1 MSRSTAPAAFKFQPF
16 SRKQKQVLT
25 WWHPDSPVHDYDML
39 IADGAVRSGK
49 TVPMIVSFIV
59 WSQTTFRDQAFIIAG
74 RSMGAV
80 KRNVLRPMFSILA
93 AMGVAYRYNRSEN
106 YVQIGSNTYY
116 LFGANNEAS
125 QDVVQGL
132 TAAGALL
139 DEVALFPESFVEQ
152 AIARCS
158 VEGAKVF
165 CTCNPDGGPQHWFKA
180 NYIDKAR
187 EKRIVYL
194 HFTMDDNLTLSPEVK
209 ARYQRMF
216 SGLWY
221 KRYILGL
228 WVLAEGA
235 VYDMFDEAVH
245 VVDQLPQLPIR
256 AWLVPVDYGTSN
268 PTAFLRIAV
277 VRNPQTKQDEAY
289 VVDEYYWDSRQKH
302 RQKTDAEYS
311 ADLKQFIAGLSRT
324 APVTIYVDPSA
335 ASFKAQLRKDGVYNV
350 KDADNAV
357 LDGIRLVASFFS
369 TRRLFIVRGAAP
381 NLIRELA
388 SYVWDPKAQA
398 RGEDAPLK
406 ENDHAADALRYGL
419 ATYFKR
425 DGMARAPVAKHPA
438 W

>member
-1 MSRSTAPAAFKFQPF
+1 MTRQATAAAFQFQPF
-16 SRKQKQVLT
+16 SKKQKQVLT
-25 WWHPDSPVHDYDML
+25 WWHPDSPVHDYDMM

-49 TVPMIVSFIV
+49 TVPTIISFVV
-59 WSQTTFRDQAFIIAG
+59 WSQTTFQHQAFIIAG

-80 KRNVLRPMFSILA
+80 KRNILRPMFSILA
-93 AMGVAYRYNRSEN
+93 AMGIPYRYNQSEH
-106 YVQIGSNTYY
+106 YVQIGTNTYY
-116 LFGANNEAS
+116 LFGANNEVA
-125 QDVVQGL
+125 QDVVLGL

-158 VEGAKVF
+158 VEGAKIF
-165 CTCNPDGGPQHWFKA
+165 CTCNPAGGPQHWFKRE
-180 NYIDKAR
+180 YIDKAR

-194 HFTMDDNLTLSPEVK
+194 HFTMDDNLTLSPERK

-245 VVDQLPQLPIR
+245 VVDRMPDLPVR
-256 AWLVPVDYGTSN
+256 AWLVPVDYGTAN
-268 PTAFLRIAV
+268 PTGFLKIAV
-277 VRNPQTKQDEAY
+277 VRNQQTKQEEAY
-289 VVDEYYWDSRQKH
+289 VAGEYYWDSRQKG

-311 ADLKQFIAGLSRT
+311 ADLREFIQGLNRT

-335 ASFKAQLRKDGVYNV
+335 ASFKAQLKKDGVHNV
-350 KDADNAV
+350 KDADNAI

-381 NLIRELA
+381 NLLRELA

-398 RGEDAPLK
+398 RGENAPLK
-406 ENDHAADALRYGL
+406 ENDHLADALRYGL
-419 ATYFKR
+419 YTYFKR
-425 DGMARAPVAKHPA
+425 DGLARAPVAKHPA

>member
-1 MSRSTAPAAFKFQPF
+1 MTRQAAAVAFQFQPF
-16 SRKQKQVLT
+16 SKKQKQVLT
-25 WWHPDSPVHDYDML
+25 WWHPDSPVHDYDMM

-49 TVPMIVSFIV
+49 TVPTIISFIV
-59 WSQTTFRDQAFIIAG
+59 WSQTTFQHQAFIIAG

-80 KRNVLRPMFSILA
+80 KRNILRPMFSILA
-93 AMGVAYRYNRSEN
+93 AMGIPYRYNRSEN
-106 YVQIGSNTYY
+106 YVQIGTNTYY
-116 LFGANNEAS
+116 LFGANNEVA

-158 VEGAKVF
+158 VEGAKIF
-165 CTCNPDGGPQHWFKA
+165 CTCNPAGGPQHWFKRE
-180 NYIDKAR
+180 YIDKAR

-235 VYDMFDEAVH
+235 VYDMFDESVH
-245 VVDQLPQLPIR
+245 VVDRMPDLPVR
-256 AWLVPVDYGTSN
+256 AWLVPIDYGTSN
-268 PTAFLRIAV
+268 PTAFLKIAV
-277 VRNPQTKQDEAY
+277 VRNPQTKRDEAY

-311 ADLKQFIAGLSRT
+311 ADLKEFVAGLSRT
-324 APVTIYVDPSA
+324 APVTVYVDPSA
-335 ASFKAQLRKDGVYNV
+335 ASLKAQLKKDGIRP
-350 KDADNAV
+350 DDCDNSV
-357 LDGIRLVASFFS
+357 LDGIRLVSTFLQ
-369 TRRLFIVRGAAP
+369 TRRLFIVRGKAP
-381 NLIRELA
+381 NLLREIE

-406 ENDHAADALRYGL
+406 ENDHALDALRY
-419 ATYFKR
+419 AIYTYFKR
-425 DGMARAPVAKHPA
+425 DGMARGPVPKHPA

>member
-1 MSRSTAPAAFKFQPF
+1 MTRQAAAVAFQFQPF
-16 SRKQKQVLT
+16 SKKQKQVLT
-25 WWHPDSPVHDYDML
+25 WWHPDSPVHDYDMI

-80 KRNVLRPMFSILA
+80 KRNVLRPMFAILA

-139 DEVALFPESFVEQ
+139 DEVARVPESFVEQ

-158 VEGAKVF
+158 IEGAKIF
-165 CTCNPDGGPQHWFKA
+165 CTCNPAGGPQHWFKRE
-180 NYIDKAR
+180 YIDKAR

-194 HFTMDDNLTLSPEVK
+194 HFTMDDNLTLSPKVK

-228 WVLAEGA
+228 CVMAEGA
-235 VYDMFDEAVH
+235 IYDMFDEAVH
-245 VVDQLPQLPIR
+245 VVDRMPDLPVR

-277 VRNPQTKQDEAY
+277 VHNPQTKRDEAY
-289 VVDEYYWDSRQKH
+289 VTGEYYWDSRKKA

-311 ADLKQFIAGLSRT
+311 ADLKEFIAGLSRT
-324 APVTIYVDPSA
+324 APVTVYVDPSA
-335 ASFKAQLRKDGVYNV
+335 ASFKAQLKKDGVNGV

-381 NLIRELA
+381 NLLRELA

-406 ENDHAADALRYGL
+406 ENDHSCDSLRYGL